1 MKSISSGHQLESPR
15 RKRQLLDGAY
25 PPLDVRQAVPFSPK
39 APNSDHVRLLV
50 HRQDL
55 IESSCKP
62 DRHLAGATGQVKKL
76 TLSAHPRIFGQ
87 PVQQSWR
94 VGRAVTLIVRRGAN
108 VEIARKRTSSVMPS
122 SSRDG

>member
-1 MKSISSGHQLESPR
+1 MKGIPSGHQLESPR

-25 PPLDVRQAVPFSPK
+25 PPLDVRQAVLFSRN
-39 APNSDHVRLLV
+39 APDPDHVRLLV

-55 IESSCKP
+55 LESSCKP